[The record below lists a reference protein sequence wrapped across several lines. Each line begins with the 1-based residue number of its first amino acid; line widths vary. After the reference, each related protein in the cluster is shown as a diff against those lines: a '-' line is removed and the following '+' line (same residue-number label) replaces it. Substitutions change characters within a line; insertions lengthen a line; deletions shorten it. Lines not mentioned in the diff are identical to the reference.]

1 LRRPPEPRL
10 FAQGLKFPEGPR
22 WHDGRLWLSDVHAH
36 QVLSFD
42 GNGRPTVEMSLDDR
56 PSGLG
61 FSPEGAPMVVA
72 MTRRQV
78 LRRGQ
83 DGAVRV
89 WADMAAIPGA
99 FLNDMVVDTQG
110 GAYVGSRAHP
120 AAGAGDGYP
129 PSDCLIRVSPDGEID
144 VAADGLVTP
153 NGAVITADGRL
164 ILAETRAGRL
174 TGFSIGAGGRLADRH
189 VFAELPGEVPDGI
202 CLDAEGAIWL
212 GSPIR
217 GRFLRVREGGEITDR
232 IDTGERWAVAPA
244 LGGPDGRTLFLLS
257 TAVTLD
263 HLASL
268 RTPENDVASAAEGR
282 IYTVTVPVPNGED
295 HREGDRR

>member
-1 LRRPPEPRL
+1 MPRQPDLRL
-10 FAQGLKFPEGPR
+10 FADGLKFPEGPR
-22 WHDGRLWLSDVHAH
+22 WHAGRLWLSDVHAH
-36 QVLSFD
+36 RVLSLD
-42 GNGRPTVEMSLDDR
+42 EHEQSTVEMSIDDR

-61 FSPEGAPMVVA
+61 FSPQGEPMVVA

-78 LRRGQ
+78 LRRDE
-83 DGAVRV
+83 DGTVRV
-89 WADMAAIPGA
+89 WADLAAIPGA
-99 FLNDMVVDTQG
+99 FVNDMVVDAQG

-120 AAGAGDGYP
+120 VASTGDGYP
-129 PSDCLIRVSPDGEID
+129 PSDCLIRVDPDGNVD

-153 NGAVITADGRL
+153 NGAVITGDGRL

-174 TGFSIGAGGRLADRH
+174 TGFSIGVGGRLADRH

-232 IDTGERWAVAPA
+232 IDTGKRWAVAPA
-244 LGGPDGRTLFLLS
+244 LGGSDGRTLFLLS
-257 TAVTLD
+257 TAITLP

-268 RTPENDVASAAEGR
+268 ITAADDVKSVSEGR
-282 IYTVTVPVPNGED
+282 VYAMRVDVGSGE
-295 HREGDRR
+295 GPPGGN